1 MIEISH
7 INKTYNLG
15 KSNQTI
21 ALNNVSL
28 SLQKGDWLM
37 VMGTNGSGKSTLL
50 NSIAGTTKID
60 SGTIKINSVEV
71 QDLPTHKRSLFV
83 SRLFQNP
90 VLGTAPELSI
100 LENFRIAF
108 LHTKPKT
115 FKLGINTAFE
125 NKVKEIVSTLN
136 LGLENKL
143 NQAMGSLSGG
153 QRQALTLLM
162 TTMDNVNV
170 LLMDEPTAALDPK
183 TAQLIL
189 TTTQKLV
196 AEQNITVVYITHQL
210 KEVLN
215 YGNKILFMEEGKTK
229 FFVDE
234 TEKKTF
240 KIEQLSQWFV

>member
-1 MIEISH
+1 MIEIKN
-7 INKTYNLG
+7 INKTFNLG
-15 KSNQTI
+15 KGNEVI

-50 NSIAGTTKID
+50 NSIAGSTKID
-60 SGTIKINSVEV
+60 SGIIKINNLEV
-71 QDLPTHKRSLFV
+71 QNLSTHKRSLYV

-90 VLGTAPELSI
+90 ILGTAPELSI
-100 LENFRIAF
+100 LENFRIAA
-108 LHTKPKT
+108 LHTKPK
-115 FKLGINTAFE
+115 KLILGINNEFE

-162 TTMDNVNV
+162 TTVDNVSV

-189 TTTQKLV
+189 NTTHKLV
-196 AEQNITVVYITHQL
+196 SELNITVVFITHQL
-210 KEVLN
+210 KEVLSF
-215 YGNKILFMEEGKTK
+215 GNKILFMEEGKTK

-234 TEKKTF
+234 NKKKSFT
-240 KIEQLSQWFV
+240 IQELSQWFV

>member
-21 ALNNVSL
+21 ALSNFSL

-71 QDLPTHKRSLFV
+71 QNLPTHKRSLFV

-100 LENFRIAF
+100 IENFRIAS

-115 FKLGINTAFE
+115 FKLGINNAFE

-162 TTMDNVNV
+162 TTMDNVSV

-189 TTTQKLV
+189 NTTQKLV
-196 AEQNITVVYITHQL
+196 VEQNITVVYITHQL

-229 FFVDE
+229 FYVDE
-234 TEKKTF
+234 TEKKNFT
-240 KIEQLSQWFV
+240 IEQLSKWFA

>member
-1 MIEISH
+1 MIDIKN
-7 INKTYNLG
+7 INKIYNP
-15 KSNQTI
+15 KKENEVI

-37 VMGTNGSGKSTLL
+37 VVGTNGSGKSTLL

-71 QDLPTHKRSLFV
+71 QDLPTHKRSMYV

-90 VLGTAPELSI
+90 ILGTAPELSI
-100 LENFRIAF
+100 LENFRLAS

-143 NQAMGSLSGG
+143 NQAIGSLSGG

-162 TTMDNVNV
+162 TTMDNVSV

-189 TTTQKLV
+189 NTTQKLV
-196 AEQNITVVYITHQL
+196 VDQKITVVYITHQL

-234 TEKKTF
+234 TEKKNFT
-240 KIEQLSQWFV
+240 IEQLSKWFA

>member
-1 MIEISH
+1 MIAIKN
-7 INKTYNLG
+7 INKTFNLG
-15 KSNQTI
+15 KATEVI
-21 ALNNVSL
+21 ALNNVSFT
-28 SLQKGDWLM
+28 LQKGDWLM

-60 SGTIKINSVEV
+60 NGIIKINNFEI
-71 QDLPTHKRSLFV
+71 QNLPTYKRSLYV

-90 VLGTAPELSI
+90 ILGTAPELSI
-100 LENFRIAF
+100 IENFRIAS
-108 LHTKPKT
+108 LHTKPK
-115 FKLGINTAFE
+115 KLLFGINNEFK

-162 TTMDNVNV
+162 STMDNVSI

-189 TTTQKLV
+189 NTTQKLV
-196 AEQNITVVYITHQL
+196 SELNITVIFITHQL

-215 YGNKILFMEEGKTK
+215 FGNKILFMEEGKMK
-229 FFVDE
+229 YFVDE
-234 TEKKTF
+234 DEKMNL
-240 KIEQLSQWFV
+240 KIQELSQWFI

>member
-15 KSNQTI
+15 KSNQII

-60 SGTIKINSVEV
+60 SGTVKINSVEV
-71 QDLPTHKRSLFV
+71 QDLPTHKRSLYV

-100 LENFRIAF
+100 LENFRIAS

-196 AEQNITVVYITHQL
+196 AEQNITVVYISHQL

-215 YGNKILFMEEGKTK
+215 YGNKILFMEEGKVK
-229 FFVDE
+229 NFVDVK
-234 TEKKTF
+234 EKETF